1 MPTIDD
7 VRGGGGTVAQGAVEE
22 PIRGLD
28 LSRRLWTEAVEP
40 ILERRFAGLDVA
52 AALIG
57 YGSEVLGFDDDVSQD
72 HHWGARLFLFVRRDD
87 LGRAEAIGER
97 LANELP
103 LEVGGVPTNFAPPTE
118 DGSRMPQA
126 IERGPVAHWVEVHT
140 VGEFMLSEL
149 GFDPLEGVSVA
160 DWLVTPT
167 QKLLRVTAGE
177 VFADPIGGLTAV
189 RARLG
194 WYPHDV
200 WLQVMAGEWRRI
212 AQFEHLHG
220 RAGSRGDEL
229 GSRLITARLVEPIMR
244 LGFLQARRYAP
255 YPKWFGSAYAMLD
268 RPERSALKAAL
279 AASNW
284 QDREAAL
291 VEAYKFLAVAHN
303 ALHITPLVDPE
314 PRQFF
319 GRPFRIIG
327 GDRFVAALRGAI
339 EDPEVRRVEHEAGAI
354 DSVSTNVDLLTRPA
368 LWARVRSLYTE

>member
-1 MPTIDD
+1 M
-7 VRGGGGTVAQGAVEE
+7 
-22 PIRGLD
+22 RGLD
-28 LSRRLWTEAVEP
+28 LSRRLWVEGVEP
-40 ILERRFAGLDVA
+40 ILERRFVGLDAA

-57 YGSEVLGFDDDVSQD
+57 YGSEVLGFDDESRKTII
-72 HHWGARLFLFVRRDD
+72 GARGCFCSSVAMILAQPEEIDRV
-87 LGRAEAIGER
+87 

-103 LEVGGVPTNFAPPTE
+103 LEIGGVPTNFAPPTE

-126 IERGPVAHWVEVHT
+126 IERGPVAHRVEVHT
-140 VGEFMLSEL
+140 VSAFMRSEL
-149 GFDPLEGVSVA
+149 GFDPLDGVSVA

-177 VFADPIGGLTAV
+177 VFADPIGELTAA
-189 RARLG
+189 RAHLA

-212 AQFEHLHG
+212 AQLEHLHG

-229 GSRLITARLVEPIMR
+229 GSRLIAARLVETTMR

-255 YPKWFGSAYAMLD
+255 YPKWFGSAYATLGRTERPALD
-268 RPERSALKAAL
+268 GVL
-279 AASNW
+279 AAGSW

-291 VEAYKFLAVAHN
+291 VEAYMVLAVAHN
-303 ALHITPLVDPE
+303 ELDVTPFVDPE
-314 PRQFF
+314 PRQFY

-327 GDRFVAALRGAI
+327 GDRFVAALRSAI
-339 EDPEVRRVEHEAGAI
+339 EDPELLRLEHEAGAI
-354 DSVSTNVDLLTRPA
+354 DFVSTNVDLLTRPA